1 MYYKVLRDEY
11 GLGEMEAEVIV
22 IADKGAPRISIT
34 SRLGS

>member
-11 GLGEMEAEVIV
+11 GLGEMEAEVI
-22 IADKGAPRISIT
+22 ADKGTPRISIT